1 MKRLRLKFNLQRKI
15 NLLIYLGIIIL
26 LLHFPLIYTA
36 INKIDHRIIELELT
50 EDLYNTILD
59 MRRYEKNY
67 LLYHDNESLTAT
79 MSYTAQAKALLTKK
93 LSKITKP
100 DLAAEYVQSIER
112 LKTYKSILSDKLKP
126 PSSQKPLDANI
137 QKTIRSLGKDIV
149 NFAENLLKIERQ
161 LITKETKNLFWRP
174 LAFMGAMFLV
184 FLAGA
189 IIVTR
194 KVVKPLATIEKATE
208 KIAKGDFSP
217 IDNPEVMESQVDH
230 LVVAFNRMAQELEVR
245 QEQIIHTRK
254 IASLGTLVSGTAHE
268 LNNPINNIV
277 LTIDTIV
284 GGRKITE
291 ERRAELLDDIL
302 RQALR
307 ASKIVKNLLDF
318 SRAETSGFN
327 HLNLEEVLKE
337 TIRIATNQIIISNV
351 RLNEKIATD
360 LPEIKGN
367 RQGLQQVFLNI
378 ITNAVQAMQNG
389 GDLTVRL
396 ISENGS
402 KIKVSIQDTGTGIP
416 EEHLPNIFDP
426 FFTTKEVGK
435 GTGLGLSVSFGIIKK
450 HGGQILVE
458 SKVNKGTT
466 FTVVLPVFKNK
477 DHG

>member
-1 MKRLRLKFNLQRKI
+1 VKRLRLKLNLQRKI
-15 NLLIYLGIIIL
+15 NLLIYLGITIL
-26 LLHFPLIYTA
+26 FLNIPLIYHE
-36 INKIDHRIIELELT
+36 INQLNNRIFDLELT

-59 MRRYEKNY
+59 MRRYEKNH
-67 LLYHDNESLTAT
+67 LLYHDKESLTAT
-79 MSYTAQAKALLTKK
+79 MNYIAQAEALFSKK
-93 LSKITKP
+93 LSRLTKP
-100 DLAAEYVQSIER
+100 YLVSDCVRAIDR
-112 LKTYKSILSDKLKP
+112 LKTYEGLFSGKLKSM
-126 PSSQKPLDANI
+126 PSHKSLDAATQN
-137 QKTIRSLGKDIV
+137 TIRSIGKHMV
-149 NFAENLLKIERQ
+149 NFAESLLKIERQ
-161 LITKETKNLFWRP
+161 RIAKATKDTFWRS
-174 LAFMGAMFLV
+174 LIFMGAMFLL
-184 FLAGA
+184 FLVSA

-194 KVVKPLATIEKATE
+194 KVVKPLAKIEKATE
-208 KIAKGDFSP
+208 KIARGDFSP
-217 IDNPEVMESQVDH
+217 IDHPEVMESQVDH
-230 LVVAFNRMAQELEVR
+230 LVVAFNRMAQELETR

-254 IASLGTLVSGTAHE
+254 IASLGTLISGTAHE
-268 LNNPINNIV
+268 LNNPINNII
-277 LTIDTIV
+277 LTIDTMV

-291 ERRAELLDDIL
+291 ERRSELLDDIL

-327 HLNLEEVLKE
+327 YLNLDEVLKE

-351 RLNEKIATD
+351 RLQEEIATD

-378 ITNAVQAMQNG
+378 ITNAVQSMQNG
-389 GDLTVRL
+389 GDLTIRV
-396 ISENGS
+396 ISENS
-402 KIKVSIQDTGTGIP
+402 NKIKVSVQDTGTGIP

-458 SKVNKGTT
+458 SELKKGTT
-466 FTVVLPVFKNK
+466 FTVVFPVFEKK

>member
-1 MKRLRLKFNLQRKI
+1 VKRLRIKFNLQRKI
-15 NLLIYLGIIIL
+15 KLLIYLGITIL
-26 LLHFPLIYTA
+26 LLNFPLIYIE
-36 INKIDHRIIELELT
+36 INKINHSIIELELT
-50 EDLYNTILD
+50 EDLYNTVLD

-67 LLYHDNESLTAT
+67 LLYHDKESLTST
-79 MSYTAQAKALLTKK
+79 ISSNTAAEALLATK

-100 DLAAEYVQSIER
+100 HLAAEYVQSIDR
-112 LKTYKSILSDKLKP
+112 LKTYKSILSEKLKP
-126 PSSQKPLDANI
+126 PSSRKPLDVNT
-137 QKTIRSLGKDIV
+137 QKTIRSIGKDIV
-149 NFAENLLKIERQ
+149 TFADNLLKIERRR
-161 LITKETKNLFWRP
+161 ITKATHNVLWRP
-174 LAFMGAMFLV
+174 LAFMGAMFLL
-184 FLAGA
+184 FLTGA
-189 IIVTR
+189 IIVIR

-217 IDNPEVMESQVDH
+217 IDNPEVMESQIDH
-230 LVVAFNRMAQELEVR
+230 LVVAFNRMVQELETR

-254 IASLGTLVSGTAHE
+254 IASLGTLISGTAHE

-277 LTIDTIV
+277 LTIDTLV
-284 GGRKITE
+284 GGRKVTE

-318 SRAETSGFN
+318 SRAETTGFDY
-327 HLNLEEVLKE
+327 LNLSEILTE
-337 TIRIATNQIIISNV
+337 TIQIATNQIIISNV
-351 RLNEKIATD
+351 RLHEKIATD

-378 ITNAVQAMQNG
+378 ITNAVQSMQNG
-389 GDLTVRL
+389 GDLTIRVTY
-396 ISENGS
+396 ENS
-402 KIKVSIQDTGTGIP
+402 NKIIVSIQDTGTGIP

-435 GTGLGLSVSFGIIKK
+435 GTGLGLSVSFGLIKK

-458 SKVNKGTT
+458 SKIKKGTT

-477 DHG
+477 THG

>member
-1 MKRLRLKFNLQRKI
+1 VKRLRIKFNLQTKI
-15 NLLIYLGIIIL
+15 NLLIYLGITIL
-26 LLHFPLIYTA
+26 LLHFPLIYIE
-36 INKIDHRIIELELT
+36 INKINHSIIELELT
-50 EDLYNTILD
+50 EDLYNTVLD

-67 LLYHDNESLTAT
+67 LLYHDQESLTST
-79 MSYTAQAKALLTKK
+79 ISFNTAAEALLTTK
-93 LSKITKP
+93 LSKSTKP
-100 DLAAEYVQSIER
+100 HLAAEYVQSIDR
-112 LKTYKSILSDKLKP
+112 LKTYKKILSDRLKQ
-126 PSSQKPLDANI
+126 PSSQKPLDANTQQI
-137 QKTIRSLGKDIV
+137 IRSIGKDIV
-149 NFAENLLKIERQ
+149 TFANNLLKIERRR
-161 LITKETKNLFWRP
+161 ITKETHNVLWRP
-174 LAFMGAMFLV
+174 LAFMGAMFLL

-194 KVVKPLATIEKATE
+194 KVVKPLAKIEKATE
-208 KIAKGDFSP
+208 KIARGDFSP
-217 IDNPEVMESQVDH
+217 IDHPEVMESQVDH
-230 LVVAFNRMAQELEVR
+230 LVVAFNRMAQELEAR

-254 IASLGTLVSGTAHE
+254 IASLGTLISGTAHE
-268 LNNPINNIV
+268 LNNPINNII
-277 LTIDTIV
+277 LTIDTLV

-291 ERRAELLDDIL
+291 ERRTELLEDIL

-327 HLNLEEVLKE
+327 HLNLAEVLKE
-337 TIRIATNQIIISNV
+337 TIRIAMNQIIISNV
-351 RLNEKIATD
+351 RLQEEIAKD

-389 GDLTVRL
+389 GDLTIRL

-426 FFTTKEVGK
+426 FFSTKEVGK

-466 FTVVLPVFKNK
+466 FTVVLPVFQNK
-477 DHG
+477 R

>member
-15 NLLIYLGIIIL
+15 NLLIYLGITIL

-36 INKIDHRIIELELT
+36 INKINHRIIELELT

-79 MSYTAQAKALLTKK
+79 MSYIAQAKALLTKK

-100 DLAAEYVQSIER
+100 DLAAEYVQSIDR

-126 PSSQKPLDANI
+126 SSSQKPLDANI

-194 KVVKPLATIEKATE
+194 KVVKPLATIERATE

-230 LVVAFNRMAQELEVR
+230 LVVAFNRMAQELETR

-254 IASLGTLVSGTAHE
+254 IASLGTLISGTAHE
-268 LNNPINNIV
+268 LNNPINNII
-277 LTIDTIV
+277 LTIDTLV

-291 ERRAELLDDIL
+291 ERRSELLDDIL

-318 SRAETSGFN
+318 SRAETTGFN
-327 HLNLEEVLKE
+327 HMNLSEILAE
-337 TIRIATNQIIISNV
+337 TIRIAMNQIIISNV
-351 RLNEKIATD
+351 RLHEKIATD

-378 ITNAVQAMQNG
+378 ITNAVQSMKNG
-389 GDLTVRL
+389 GDLTIRV
-396 ISENGS
+396 ISENDN
-402 KIKVSIQDTGTGIP
+402 KIIVSIQDTGTGIP

-466 FTVVLPVFKNK
+466 FTVVFPVFKNK

>member
-15 NLLIYLGIIIL
+15 NLLIYLGITIL

-36 INKIDHRIIELELT
+36 INKINHRIIELELT

-79 MSYTAQAKALLTKK
+79 MSYIAQAKALLTKK

-100 DLAAEYVQSIER
+100 DLTAEYVQSIDR

-126 PSSQKPLDANI
+126 LDANI
-137 QKTIRSLGKDIV
+137 QKTIRSIGKDIV

-174 LAFMGAMFLV
+174 LAFMGAMFFV

-217 IDNPEVMESQVDH
+217 IDHPEVMESQVDH
-230 LVVAFNRMAQELEVR
+230 LVVAFNRMAQELETR

-254 IASLGTLVSGTAHE
+254 IASLGTLISGTAHE
-268 LNNPINNIV
+268 LNNPINNII
-277 LTIDTIV
+277 LTIDTLV

-291 ERRAELLDDIL
+291 ERRSELLDDIL

-318 SRAETSGFN
+318 SRAETTGFN
-327 HLNLEEVLKE
+327 HMNLSEILAE
-337 TIRIATNQIIISNV
+337 TIRIAMNQIIISNV
-351 RLNEKIATD
+351 RLHEKIATD

-378 ITNAVQAMQNG
+378 ITNAVQSMKNG
-389 GDLTVRL
+389 GDLTIRV
-396 ISENGS
+396 ISENDN
-402 KIKVSIQDTGTGIP
+402 KIIVSIQDTGTGIP

-466 FTVVLPVFKNK
+466 FTVVFPVFKNK